1 MAAKRTRASSQVP
14 DFFRLFI
21 DDDLLNCFVI
31 ETNRYAEQWKRNNAG
46 QLVKKRCWV
55 HKWVPVTK
63 DNMFEIPRS
72 GRGRA
77 YIGPLQYIN
86 TQPSGARRGGP
97 GEVKDE
103 ELYANCMHS
112 SQQEVV
118 SKGAIGQVGE
128 GQLQGDGQMDGKTDG
143 WTDERT
149 DKHTYVRTYAHI
161 HTYIHTCI

>member
-46 QLVKKRCWV
+46 ELVKKRCWV

-77 YIGPLQYIN
+77 YIGPIQYIN

-118 SKGAIGQVGE
+118 SKGAIGQVGKASSRE
-128 GQLQGDGQMDGKTDG
+128 TDR
-143 WTDERT
+143 WTERRT
-149 DKHTYVRTYAHI
+149 D
-161 HTYIHTCI
+161 